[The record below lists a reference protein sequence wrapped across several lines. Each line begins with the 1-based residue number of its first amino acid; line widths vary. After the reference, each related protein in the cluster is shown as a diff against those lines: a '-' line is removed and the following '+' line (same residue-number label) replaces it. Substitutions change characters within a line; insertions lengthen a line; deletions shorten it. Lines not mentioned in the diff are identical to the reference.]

1 MAKQSTKIK
10 IVAEGAKV
18 IQKKGFNNTG
28 IIDVLNA
35 AGVPKGSFYFYFK
48 SKEDFGIEV
57 INYLAENVRRA
68 WTQSPKYTTESP
80 LESLKRR
87 FDEAT
92 TYFQHA
98 GCIGGCPIGN
108 LAQEMGDLN
117 DVFRQ
122 RLQEI
127 FLEMRNVI
135 AQSIREAQRLSEI
148 NRSFDAEQLADFI
161 LNSWEGALLRMKTEK
176 SVIPLLN
183 FNQVIFDILFK
194 R

>member
-127 FLEMRNVI
+127 FSEMRNVI